1 MSVPRLFVGLVV
13 ILGLAGVVPIG
24 SHASN
29 ESSQPIHIGHTKKIV
44 RDVRGSFAGK
54 PERRIAKADKV
65 FFSQNIITAG
75 KSAVLI
81 RFRDG
86 STLELG
92 ADGMLILNEMVFNP
106 FEGRSRRTVSLIH
119 GAFRYVSGLAV
130 DDQKMTI
137 NTPIGTI
144 GIRGSAVSGIVHP
157 DMPLFVHVSHGEAIF
172 INDAGNSR
180 LVDGEAIAIPS
191 KDTQPITPDQMPPTV
206 TAQALKHIKSRLG
219 ELVAITDDQDSLSDE
234 QRQDD
239 ATANAIPIAQQE
251 SMIPPTA
258 PPRKSAPPLPVIP
271 LLSEGRVNG
280 FFIGGQSSR
289 KHEEI
294 LQRFANEAQA
304 SMAFISDYTSERQRV
319 NDINVQAGT
328 IEVITGAV
336 EKSTSNEMISTLVEK
351 SVRSNPSQ
359 AKTIGQAAL
368 RANPGA
374 LSVITDSVLTAMP
387 EAAGSISQW
396 LVIDGEDGNDF
407 KNEPP
412 SQHIPIVD

>member
-1 MSVPRLFVGLVV
+1 M
-13 ILGLAGVVPIG
+13 
-24 SHASN
+24 
-29 ESSQPIHIGHTKKIV
+29 
-44 RDVRGSFAGK
+44 
-54 PERRIAKADKV
+54 
-65 FFSQNIITAG
+65 
-75 KSAVLI
+75 
-81 RFRDG
+81 
-86 STLELG
+86 
-92 ADGMLILNEMVFNP
+92 
-106 FEGRSRRTVSLIH
+106 
-119 GAFRYVSGLAV
+119 
-130 DDQKMTI
+130 
-137 NTPIGTI
+137 
-144 GIRGSAVSGIVHP
+144 
-157 DMPLFVHVSHGEAIF
+157 FVHVSHGEAVF

-219 ELVAITDDQDSLSDE
+219 ALVAITGDRDLLSDE

-251 SMIPPTA
+251 STITPTA

-271 LLSEGRVNG
+271 LLSEGRVDG

-374 LSVITDSVLTAMP
+374 LSVITDSILTAMP

-396 LVIDGEDGNDF
+396 LVIDGEDGNEL
-407 KNEPP
+407 KNKPP
-412 SQHIPIVD
+412 SQYIPIVD

>member
-13 ILGLAGVVPIG
+13 MLGLAGVVSIG

-29 ESSQPIHIGHTKKIV
+29 KSSQPIHIGHTKKIV
-44 RDVRGSFAGK
+44 MDVRGSFAGK

-65 FFSQNIITAG
+65 FFGQNIVTAG

-92 ADGMLILNEMVFNP
+92 ADGMMILNEMVFNP

-157 DMPLFVHVSHGEAIF
+157 DMPLFVHVSHGEAVF

-219 ELVAITDDQDSLSDE
+219 ELVAITGDQDSLSDE
-234 QRQDD
+234 QRLDD

-251 SMIPPTA
+251 SMITPTA

-271 LLSEGRVNG
+271 LLSEGRVER
-280 FFIGGQSSR
+280 FFTGGQSSR
-289 KHEEI
+289 KHKEI

-374 LSVITDSVLTAMP
+374 LSVITDSLLIAMP
-387 EAAGSISQW
+387 EAADSISQW
-396 LVIDGEDGNDF
+396 LAIDGEDGNNS
-407 KNEPP
+407 KNKPP
-412 SQHIPIVD
+412 SQYIPIVD